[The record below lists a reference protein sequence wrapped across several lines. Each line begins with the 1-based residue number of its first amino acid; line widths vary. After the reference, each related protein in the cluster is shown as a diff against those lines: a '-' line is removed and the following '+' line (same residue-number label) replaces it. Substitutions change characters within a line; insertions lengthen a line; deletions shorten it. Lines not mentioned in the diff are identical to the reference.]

1 MDIVERAKAITLN
14 PVATWPAIDA
24 ETHTPQSLYVPY
36 LLVLA
41 AIPAVAMFIG
51 MSIVGIGGFGFS
63 MRLPIGTGLAMMITN
78 YVLVLVMT
86 FAMGWLVSALAPTFG
101 GQKSTIQGL
110 KLVVFGS
117 TPVLL
122 AGVFNIF
129 PALGMISLLVAFY
142 ALYILYVGM
151 PVLMK
156 NPKEKTIPYMLVV
169 AVCGIVAAVVL
180 GTVSSAF
187 RPAHPGF
194 NMGGTGGTGGMGGGE
209 VTINTPA
216 GKATISTTPSTAS
229 GTPNAAAGADA
240 ASMTIKTPDGEV
252 KIDVKQMEA
261 FAKQM
266 QEMATQVEKNQK
278 K

>member
-1 MDIVERAKAITLN
+1 MDMVERAKAITLS
-14 PVATWPAIDA
+14 PVATWPVIDA
-24 ETHTPQSLYVPY
+24 ETHTTQSLFVPY
-36 LLVLA
+36 MLILA

-51 MSIVGIGGFGFS
+51 MSIIGMGGFGFS
-63 MRLPIGTGLAMMITN
+63 MRLPVATGLAMMVTN
-78 YVLVLVMT
+78 YVLTLVMA
-86 FAMGWLVSALAPTFG
+86 FGMGWLVSALAPTFG
-101 GQKSTIQGL
+101 GQNNPIQGL

-117 TPVLL
+117 TPMLL
-122 AGVFNIF
+122 AGIF
-129 PALGMISLLVAFY
+129 HLIPALGMISLLVAFY
-142 ALYILYVGM
+142 GLYVMYVGM

-187 RPAHPGF
+187 TPAHPGF
-194 NMGGTGGTGGMGGGE
+194 KMGGMGGGD
-209 VTINTPA
+209 VTITTPA
-216 GKATISTTPSTAS
+216 GKATNSTAP
-229 GTPNAAAGADA
+229 GTPGAAAGTEA

-252 KIDVKQMEA
+252 TIDVKQMEA

-266 QEMATQVEKNQK
+266 QDMATQMEKNK

>member
-1 MDIVERAKAITLN
+1 MDVVERAKAITLS
-14 PVATWPAIDA
+14 PVATWPVIDA
-24 ETHTPQSLYVPY
+24 ETHTPQSLFVPY
-36 LLVLA
+36 MLILA

-51 MSIVGIGGFGFS
+51 MSIIGMGGFGFS
-63 MRLPIGTGLAMMITN
+63 MRLPVATGLAMMVTN
-78 YVLVLVMT
+78 YVLTLVMT
-86 FAMGWLVSALAPTFG
+86 FGMGWLVSALAPTFG
-101 GQKSTIQGL
+101 GQNSLIQGL

-117 TPVLL
+117 TPMLL
-122 AGVFNIF
+122 AGIF
-129 PALGMISLLVAFY
+129 HLIPALGMISLLVAFY
-142 ALYILYVGM
+142 GLYVMYVGM

-180 GTVSSAF
+180 GTVSSSF

-194 NMGGTGGTGGMGGGE
+194 KMGGMGGGD

-216 GKATISTTPSTAS
+216 GKATISMTPSTAPGAPGAVA
-229 GTPNAAAGADA
+229 GTDA
-240 ASMTIKTPDGEV
+240 ASMTIKTPEGEV

-266 QEMATQVEKNQK
+266 QDMATQMEKNK

>member
-1 MDIVERAKAITLN
+1 MDIVERAKAISLN
-14 PVATWPAIDA
+14 PVGTWPTIDA

-36 LLVLA
+36 MVILA

-51 MSIVGIGGFGFS
+51 MSVIGIGGFGFS
-63 MRLPIGTGLAMMITN
+63 MRLPIGTGLAMMVTN
-78 YVLVLVMT
+78 YVLTLVMT

-101 GQKSTIQGL
+101 GQNSMIQGL

-122 AGVFNIF
+122 AGIFNIF
-129 PALGMISLLVAFY
+129 PALGIISLLVAFY
-142 ALYILYVGM
+142 ALYVMYVGM
-151 PVLMK
+151 PMLMK

-169 AVCGIVAAVVL
+169 AVCGIVAGVVL
-180 GTVSSAF
+180 GYVTSAF
-187 RPAHPGF
+187 RPSHPGF
-194 NMGGTGGTGGMGGGE
+194 KMGGTDGGD

-216 GKATISTTPSTAS
+216 GNASIRVTPSTAPS
-229 GTPNAAAGADA
+229 TPGAAAGAAAGGEA

-266 QEMATQVEKNQK
+266 QDMANQMEKNK

>member
-14 PVATWPAIDA
+14 PVATWPTIDA

-36 LLVLA
+36 MLILA

-51 MSIVGIGGFGFS
+51 MSIVGMGGFGFS
-63 MRLPIGTGLAMMITN
+63 MRLPIGTGLAMMVTN
-78 YVLVLVMT
+78 YVLTLVMT

-117 TPVLL
+117 TPMLL
-122 AGVFNIF
+122 AGVFHIF

-142 ALYILYVGM
+142 ALYVMYVGM

-187 RPAHPGF
+187 RPAHSGF
-194 NMGGTGGTGGMGGGE
+194 NMGGTGGMGGGD

-216 GKATISTTPSTAS
+216 GKATISTTPSK
-229 GTPNAAAGADA
+229 TPGSPDAAAGTDA

-266 QEMATQVEKNQK
+266 QEMATQMEKNK

>member
-24 ETHTPQSLYVPY
+24 ETYTPQSLYVPY
-36 LLVLA
+36 MLILA

-51 MSIVGIGGFGFS
+51 MSIVGMGGFGFS
-63 MRLPIGTGLAMMITN
+63 MRLPIGTGLAMMVTN
-78 YVLVLVMT
+78 YVLTLVMT
-86 FAMGWLVSALAPTFG
+86 FGMGWLVSALAPTFG
-101 GQKSTIQGL
+101 GKNSLIQGL

-122 AGVFNIF
+122 AGVFHIL

-142 ALYILYVGM
+142 ALYVMYVGM

-180 GTVSSAF
+180 GTVSSSF

-194 NMGGTGGTGGMGGGE
+194 KMGGMGGGD

-216 GKATISTTPSTAS
+216 GTAIISTTPGTTP
-229 GTPNAAAGADA
+229 GTPGASAGPDA

-266 QEMATQVEKNQK
+266 QEMATQMEKNK

>member
-14 PVATWPAIDA
+14 PVATWPTIDA

-36 LLVLA
+36 LLILA

-51 MSIVGIGGFGFS
+51 MSIVGMGGFGFS
-63 MRLPIGTGLAMMITN
+63 MRLPIGTGLAMMVTN
-78 YVLVLVMT
+78 YVLTLVMT

-117 TPVLL
+117 TPMLL
-122 AGVFNIF
+122 AGVFYIF

-142 ALYILYVGM
+142 ALYVMYVGM

-187 RPAHPGF
+187 RPAHSGF
-194 NMGGTGGTGGMGGGE
+194 NMGGTGGMGGGD

-216 GKATISTTPSTAS
+216 GKATISTTP
-229 GTPNAAAGADA
+229 GTPDAAAGTDA

-266 QEMATQVEKNQK
+266 QEMATQMEKNK

>member
-1 MDIVERAKAITLN
+1 MDIVERAKAITLS
-14 PVATWPAIDA
+14 PAATWPVIEA
-24 ETHTPQSLYVPY
+24 EQHTPQSLYIPY
-36 LLVLA
+36 LVILA

-51 MSIVGIGGFGFS
+51 MSIVGMGAFGFS
-63 MRLPIGTGLAMMITN
+63 MRLPITMGLAMMVTN
-78 YVLVLVMT
+78 YVLTLVMT
-86 FAMGWLVSALAPTFG
+86 FAMGWVVSALAPTFG
-101 GQKSTIQGL
+101 GQSSIIQGL

-117 TPVLL
+117 TPMLL
-122 AGVFNIF
+122 AGILNIL
-129 PALGMISLLVAFY
+129 PALGMITLLVAFY
-142 ALYILYVGM
+142 ALYVMYIGM

-169 AVCGIVAAVVL
+169 AICGIVAGVVL
-180 GTVSSAF
+180 GTVTSAF

-194 NMGGTGGTGGMGGGE
+194 KMGGAGGMGGGGE
-209 VTINTPA
+209 ISINTPA
-216 GKATISTTPSTAS
+216 GKATINTSPATS
-229 GTPNAAAGADA
+229 GVATGTDT

-266 QEMATQVEKNQK
+266 QDMAAQMEKSK

>member
-14 PVATWPAIDA
+14 PVATWPSIDA

-36 LLVLA
+36 MLILA

-51 MSIVGIGGFGFS
+51 MSIVGMGGFGFS
-63 MRLPIGTGLAMMITN
+63 MRLPIGTGLAMMVTN
-78 YVLVLVMT
+78 YVLTLVMT

-117 TPVLL
+117 TPMLL
-122 AGVFNIF
+122 AGVFHIF

-142 ALYILYVGM
+142 ALYVMYVGM

-187 RPAHPGF
+187 RPAHSGF
-194 NMGGTGGTGGMGGGE
+194 NMGGTGGMGGGD

-216 GKATISTTPSTAS
+216 GKATISTTPSTTP
-229 GTPNAAAGADA
+229 GTPDAAAGTDA

-266 QEMATQVEKNQK
+266 QEMATQMEKNK